1 MCTVLAT
8 LEVLGSVGEGLG
20 RDHPHLLKVELLLS
34 TFLIQEK
41 VVLLFDVTSA
51 VITGRNL
58 AALNRS
64 FKSDSR

>member
-1 MCTVLAT
+1 MCTVLAA
-8 LEVLGSVGEGLG
+8 LQILGSVGEGLR

-41 VVLLFDVTSA
+41 VMLLFDVTFA

-58 AALNRS
+58 VA
-64 FKSDSR
+64 FSR